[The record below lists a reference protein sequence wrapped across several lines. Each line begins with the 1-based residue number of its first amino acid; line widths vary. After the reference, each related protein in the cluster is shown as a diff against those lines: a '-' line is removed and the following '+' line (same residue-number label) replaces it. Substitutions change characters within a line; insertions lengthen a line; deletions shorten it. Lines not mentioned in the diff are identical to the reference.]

1 MKTDRSQV
9 SAGVTGKLKRHVG
22 SEPGSGAAGWCKP
35 RCHPT
40 PNRGFVWQPV
50 KFTAD
55 TRTTLQRQWHSRRKE
70 WGCGKGAWW
79 SRACA
84 RQKQNRERSHQKG
97 ALGGSIFACP
107 SFRFHQAPAKAKHG
121 QSSTRARST
130 KEERGKQKSCRR
142 KLTCTTTKTVLPKSR
157 TLPIDFDK
165 ITVVFFAVIWQRIQ
179 KDMIH
184 GTLWHVCGWCSYGA
198 A

>member
-70 WGCGKGAWW
+70 WGCGKAAWW

-130 KEERGKQKSCRR
+130 KEERGKQKKLSSKIDLYDYENGFTQKSDTSYRFRQNNSC
-142 KLTCTTTKTVLPKSR
+142 VLRSHLATHPKGYDTWHAVACLR
-157 TLPIDFDK
+157 
-165 ITVVFFAVIWQRIQ
+165 VV
-179 KDMIH
+179 
-184 GTLWHVCGWCSYGA
+184 
-198 A
+198 